1 MSLGVAVGL
10 LVLHS
15 PWADA
20 EVGVV
25 PPPLAT
31 TDFGIPRPPEPQ
43 LPTKTVIV
51 RIKTPSG
58 ACWSGTIDG
67 DPRSGCGPLAVP
79 IDVGGQVKV
88 YLEPESPVDMPIIV
102 AFELDGR
109 IVQTVGPT
117 TAQYPT
123 INFVYFVPPGG

>member
-1 MSLGVAVGL
+1 MSVGIVVGIVA
-10 LVLHS
+10 LHIS
-15 PWADA
+15 REDS
-20 EVGVV
+20 VIGIV
-25 PPPLAT
+25 PPNLPG
-31 TDFGIPRPPEPQ
+31 TDFGTSRAPKPR

-67 DPRSGCGPLAVP
+67 DPRSGCGPLAQP
-79 IDVGGQVKV
+79 IDVEGQVNV

-102 AFELDGR
+102 AFEVDGR

-123 INFVYFVPPGG
+123 INFIYFVPPSG

>member
-10 LVLHS
+10 LVLRS
-15 PWADA
+15 PWTND
-20 EVGVV
+20 EVGIL

-31 TDFGIPRPPEPQ
+31 PDRDLATQPEPQ

-51 RIKTPSG
+51 MIKTPSG

-67 DPRSGCGPLAVP
+67 DPRSGCGPLALP
-79 IDVGGQVKV
+79 IEVEGQVNV

-102 AFELDGR
+102 AFEVDGR

-123 INFVYFVPPGG
+123 INFMYFVPPSG